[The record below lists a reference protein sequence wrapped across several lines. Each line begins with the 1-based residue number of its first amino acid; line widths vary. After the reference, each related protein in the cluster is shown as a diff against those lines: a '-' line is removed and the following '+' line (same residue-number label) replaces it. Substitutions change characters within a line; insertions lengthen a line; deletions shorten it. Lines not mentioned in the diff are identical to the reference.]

1 VIAVARGYSVPV
13 GSRRTAAVLL
23 IAAGVFYAAW
33 LGEFVLP
40 ATLSPLQSYASD
52 LAADGQPH
60 QLLFRTTDFVTG
72 VLLLLSVVPLGRTLE
87 RRRVNRR
94 WAFVLLAGLAGFGA
108 ATIVDSIFTLDCVT
122 TIDVACRQRE
132 LAGQLSAEHF
142 VHLGSSTITQIAVL
156 CVMFALH
163 RMAAGSRWRRWTVA
177 LLVIVLTGWLASMAL
192 YDVGFAGVPQRV
204 QLLAEAAALVIG
216 GVLLVGA
223 RLPEPRPCDRAAGAG
238 AA

>member
-1 VIAVARGYSVPV
+1 MIAAAGGYPV
-13 GSRRTAAVLL
+13 SMGSRRATAVLL

-33 LGEFVLP
+33 LGEYVLP
-40 ATLSPLQSYASD
+40 ATLSPVQSYASD
-52 LAADGQPH
+52 LAADGQPY

-72 VLLLLSVVPLGRTLE
+72 VLLLVSVVPLGRTLQ

-94 WAFVLLAGLAGFGA
+94 WALVLLVGLAGFGA
-108 ATIVDSIFTLDCVT
+108 ATIVDSVFTLDCVT
-122 TIDVACRQRE
+122 AIDAGCRQRE

-142 VHLGSSTITQIAVL
+142 VHLGSSTVAQIAVL
-156 CVMFALH
+156 CAMLALH
-163 RMAAGSRWRRWTVA
+163 RMAAGSRWRRWTLA
-177 LLVIVLTGWLASMAL
+177 LLGIVLAGWLASVAL

-216 GVLLVGA
+216 GVLLIGA
-223 RLPEPRPCDRAAGAG
+223 RLPESRPRDRAAGTG